1 MASPSDWGP
10 PLWKILHTLAEKL
23 GNHSHRILVE
33 DQRRAWVQ
41 FLKSID
47 SVLPCVKCQNHYK
60 IWRKNNPVEV
70 FLYLEGPNLR
80 TQAREWVWKLHTSV
94 NENKGITDNPEL
106 DSMESMYFDTYLQ
119 AEINKCFTSFKT
131 AMVLRTLTNEKYQVF
146 KKTLYTLRYF
156 I

>member
-70 FLYLEGPNLR
+70 FLYLEGQNLR